1 MSSSTGNVSSGTITR
16 NGVAAFSP
24 FALGTSS
31 DYTNPLDVNFTAI
44 NAYKL
49 PGGNKIEW
57 TNQTETNID
66 HYDIERSVNNG
77 QFILVKQIKAT
88 TNNGNKVSYDWLD
101 LSTINGNVFY
111 RINAVSTAGKNT
123 YSITVKINRGQHAE
137 LLIYPNPVA
146 DKKLTIQTG
155 NTGVGKFQL
164 QVIDMTGR
172 NILTQSLMNNG
183 TNTAIVID
191 LPASIK
197 PGMYNLRLTGNNES
211 LIKTFI
217 VQ

>member
-1 MSSSTGNVSSGTITR
+1 MSSGTITW
-16 NGVAAFSP
+16 NGVSAFSP
-24 FALGTSS
+24 FAIGTSS
-31 DYTNPLDVNFTAI
+31 DYTNPLEVNFTSI
-44 NAYKL
+44 KAYKL

-77 QFILVKQIKAT
+77 QFIVASQVKAT
-88 TNNGNKVSYDWLD
+88 KNNSNKASYDWLD
-101 LSTINGNVFY
+101 TSPLNSTIFY
-111 RINAVSTAGKNT
+111 RIKAVGIDGKIT
-123 YSITVKINRGQHAE
+123 YSTTVKINRDQRSE
-137 LLIYPNPVA
+137 LLVYPNPVA

-164 QVIDMTGR
+164 QVVDMTGR
-172 NILTQSLMNNG
+172 NILSQSLVNSG
-183 TNTAIVID
+183 TNAAIVID

-197 PGMYNLRLTGNNES
+197 PGMYSLRLSGNNES
-211 LIKTFI
+211 QVKTFI

>member
-1 MSSSTGNVSSGTITR
+1 M
-16 NGVAAFSP
+16 
-24 FALGTSS
+24 
-31 DYTNPLDVNFTAI
+31 
-44 NAYKL
+44 
-49 PGGNKIEW
+49 
-57 TNQTETNID
+57 
-66 HYDIERSVNNG
+66 
-77 QFILVKQIKAT
+77 
-88 TNNGNKVSYDWLD
+88 
-101 LSTINGNVFY
+101 
-111 RINAVSTAGKNT
+111 STAGKNT
-123 YSITVKINRGQHAE
+123 YSITVKINRDQHAE

-197 PGMYNLRLTGNNES
+197 PGMYSLRLTGNNES